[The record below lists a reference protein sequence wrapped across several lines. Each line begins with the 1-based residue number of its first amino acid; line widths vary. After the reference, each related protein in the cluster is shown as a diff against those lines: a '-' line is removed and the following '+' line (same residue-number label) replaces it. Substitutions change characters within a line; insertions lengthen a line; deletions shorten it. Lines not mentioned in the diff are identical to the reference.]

1 MDQEKYQLVIPDTNY
16 YRDMVSC
23 RAACPV
29 NTDAGAYVTAIG
41 SGNYE
46 QAYKIARAPNPFAS
60 ICGRVCAHP
69 CETKCRKGAVDDAIA
84 IRALKRFVTEQY
96 GVESDNYDK
105 VMPKKYVH
113 PSGKRVAIIG
123 AGPAGMAAAH
133 ELALMGVKCTVF
145 EAEAVPGG
153 MMYYGIPEYRLSRKV
168 LGAEIKAIET
178 LGVDIVYNTVVG
190 KDVSL
195 AQLKKDFDAILISIG
210 CKKSRGLKIDGWD
223 LDGVY
228 QGVDFLHDLNI
239 GQYMQHKIGRRV
251 VVIGGGNVAFDVAR
265 SVARMG
271 NREVNLFCLEKRHE
285 MPADLIEVEEGI
297 EEGIKVNNAWGPVQ
311 VIGDEDRQV
320 SGIEFKKCLSVF
332 DENKRFSPA
341 FDENQ
346 KVKLDCDTVIMT
358 VGQTA
363 DLSLVP
369 PEMQIKISKF
379 NTLEVDPRTLMT
391 DEPGIFAAG
400 DVETGPKIIITSVA
414 RGKKAAQ
421 GIAEYLG
428 LEKQKMT
435 KVTVTNMKGYLRE
448 QTYKLHDDYDALDRI
463 NPSSIPP
470 EDRVPGLAL
479 VEINYD
485 VKAAE
490 DQAKRC
496 LRCHVIPVFNG
507 DKCILCGGCVDV
519 CPEYV
524 LKMVGLDEVVGDE
537 KMEKLVEQ
545 YYGGRFSFKDEPGK
559 LKLGGTVM
567 IKDEERCIRCGLCA
581 LRCPTETITMEH
593 FKFEEVLA

>member
-1 MDQEKYQLVIPDTNY
+1 M
-16 YRDMVSC
+16 
-23 RAACPV
+23 
-29 NTDAGAYVTAIG
+29 
-41 SGNYE
+41 
-46 QAYKIARAPNPFAS
+46 
-60 ICGRVCAHP
+60 
-69 CETKCRKGAVDDAIA
+69 
-84 IRALKRFVTEQY
+84 
-96 GVESDNYDK
+96 
-105 VMPKKYVH
+105 
-113 PSGKRVAIIG
+113 
-123 AGPAGMAAAH
+123 
-133 ELALMGVKCTVF
+133 
-145 EAEAVPGG
+145 
-153 MMYYGIPEYRLSRKV
+153 
-168 LGAEIKAIET
+168 
-178 LGVDIVYNTVVG
+178 
-190 KDVSL
+190 
-195 AQLKKDFDAILISIG
+195 
-210 CKKSRGLKIDGWD
+210 
-223 LDGVY
+223 
-228 QGVDFLHDLNI
+228 DFLHDLNI

-285 MPADLIEVEEGI
+285 MPADLIEIEEGLEEGI
-297 EEGIKVNNAWGPVQ
+297 QVNNAWGPVQ
-311 VIGDEDRQV
+311 IIGDEDRQV

-332 DENKRFSPA
+332 DENKRFSPT

-346 KVKLDCDTVIMT
+346 KVKLECDTVIMT

-369 PEMQIKISKF
+369 PEMNIKISKF

-400 DVETGPKIIITSVA
+400 DVETGPKIIITAVA

-421 GIAEYLG
+421 GISEYLG
-428 LEKQKMT
+428 LEKQKVT

-448 QTYKLHDDYDALDRI
+448 QTYKMHNDYDALDRV

-485 VKAAE
+485 SKAAE

-496 LRCHVIPVFNG
+496 LRCHIIPVFNG

-545 YYGGRFSFKDEPGK
+545 YYGGRFSLKDEPGK
-559 LKLGGTVM
+559 LRLGGTVM